1 MSSAGDQGPQLMMQ
15 DCYSAT
21 VRMHQDIQC
30 QGEESQQELELGAGA
45 SYMLQTNRQLFLY
58 SVAML
63 G

>member
-45 SYMLQTNRQLFLY
+45 SYTLQTHR
-58 SVAML
+58 
-63 G
+63 